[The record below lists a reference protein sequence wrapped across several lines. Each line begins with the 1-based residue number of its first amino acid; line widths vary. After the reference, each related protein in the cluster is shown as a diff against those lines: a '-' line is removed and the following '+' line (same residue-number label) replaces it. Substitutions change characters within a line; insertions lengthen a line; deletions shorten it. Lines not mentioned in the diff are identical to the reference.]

1 MRLTIPKISQKE
13 IILLGFFI
21 LSFFNSVAILA
32 FFAYLLTSACFS
44 IENGIKGLILIAI
57 RTIINPA
64 IAVDISSV
72 QLAKWLMIF
81 GLSILIIYKSKN
93 IKKKVAVKRFI
104 IIETLFCI
112 FICYISLFNSS
123 YPIVSIFKCFSY
135 GFVFIS
141 VVIGVSSTC
150 DRVKWEDVLYRYL
163 SILMLGSIV
172 CSPLSFSHY
181 SSANWFMG
189 LTNQSQM
196 FGIMAAL
203 YSALLL
209 LQIMRGNRGILQ
221 YCLLLAVAVLTFF
234 SGSRTGMIAVVIC
247 IGYSFYIEV
256 FVNKRI
262 FILIIVIA
270 VTAVI
275 TFNYS
280 DEVYGVFRE
289 FILKDSAGT
298 NDSAVSLESITLS
311 RHGQYEGFL
320 TKYNNN
326 PLFGSGFMVPFMPGI
341 QDWSFSF
348 GLLVENGNLV
358 YSVLGDLG
366 IIGFIFFC
374 TTYGYL
380 LFKGRKK
387 QGRLILFIAPFLICM
402 GEMVFFSTNNN
413 AILLYVMLAVF
424 LT

>member
-1 MRLTIPKISQKE
+1 M
-13 IILLGFFI
+13 
-21 LSFFNSVAILA
+21 
-32 FFAYLLTSACFS
+32 
-44 IENGIKGLILIAI
+44 
-57 RTIINPA
+57 
-64 IAVDISSV
+64 
-72 QLAKWLMIF
+72 
-81 GLSILIIYKSKN
+81 
-93 IKKKVAVKRFI
+93 
-104 IIETLFCI
+104 
-112 FICYISLFNSS
+112 
-123 YPIVSIFKCFSY
+123 
-135 GFVFIS
+135 
-141 VVIGVSSTC
+141 
-150 DRVKWEDVLYRYL
+150 
-163 SILMLGSIV
+163 
-172 CSPLSFSHY
+172 
-181 SSANWFMG
+181 
-189 LTNQSQM
+189 
-196 FGIMAAL
+196 
-203 YSALLL
+203 
-209 LQIMRGNRGILQ
+209 
-221 YCLLLAVAVLTFF
+221 
-234 SGSRTGMIAVVIC
+234 
-247 IGYSFYIEV
+247 
-256 FVNKRI
+256 
-262 FILIIVIA
+262 
-270 VTAVI
+270 
-275 TFNYS
+275 
-280 DEVYGVFRE
+280 
-289 FILKDSAGT
+289 KDSAGT

>member
-13 IILLGFFI
+13 IFLLGFFV
-21 LSFFNSVAILA
+21 LSFFNPVLMLA
-32 FFAYLLTSACFS
+32 FFLYLLINACYS
-44 IENGIKGLILIAI
+44 LEIAVKGLILIAI

-72 QLAKWLMIF
+72 QLAKWFTIF
-81 GLSILIIYKSKN
+81 ALSILIIYKSRN
-93 IKKKVAVKRFI
+93 IKKKVAINKFI

-112 FICYISLFNSS
+112 FICYISLLNSS
-123 YPIVSIFKCFSY
+123 YPLVSIFKCFSY

-141 VVIGVSSTC
+141 IVIGVSSTC
-150 DRVKWEDVLYRYL
+150 KIQWEDILYRYL
-163 SILMLGSIV
+163 SILMLGCII
-172 CSPLSFSHY
+172 CSPLPFSYY

-209 LQIMRGNRGILQ
+209 LQIMKGNRGILQ
-221 YCLLLAVAVLTFF
+221 YFMLLAVAVLTFL
-234 SGSRTGMIAVVIC
+234 SGSRTGMIAVIIC
-247 IGYSFYIEV
+247 IGYGFYIEV
-256 FVNKRI
+256 FKNKHI
-262 FILIIVIA
+262 LVLIIASIVIMVIA
-270 VTAVI
+270 SY
-275 TFNYS
+275 YS
-280 DEVYGVFRE
+280 DEAYALFRN
-289 FILKDSAGT
+289 FILKNSAGT
-298 NDSAVSLESITLS
+298 NNAAISLENITSS
-311 RHGQYEGFL
+311 RQGQYEGFL
-320 TKYNNN
+320 TKYSNN
-326 PLFGSGFMVPFMPGI
+326 PWFGSGFMVPFTPGV

-348 GLLVENGNLV
+348 NLLVENGNLI

-374 TTYGYL
+374 GTYGYM
-380 LFKGRKK
+380 FYKGEKK

-413 AILLYVMLAVF
+413 AILLYTMLAAF
-424 LT
+424 LA